1 MKNFV
6 SKLSI
11 FSIFILLLFYC
22 VENVQS
28 ENRGVS
34 EMQKKVIS
42 EDKLNIKDGKASI
55 IYLSEK
61 CNTNYNKPFYLQSE
75 GQLKYFDCST
85 NPLSDDDVK
94 YLAFFPEITGIHIT
108 GKKVTDKSLE
118 YFKNFKNLNGISFY
132 DTSVSGTG
140 LKYFKESKKITIIR
154 FESSP
159 FTDEGC
165 RFLSEIDFEKSFIEA
180 DFSSTKIT
188 DEGMKYLSKIKFNG
202 ELRLKNT
209 KITDT
214 GLKYLENQTE
224 LSELYLNNTKVTKE
238 GIKWLKSKLPN
249 LDVYTKDKD
258 I

>member
-1 MKNFV
+1 MKNFI
-6 SKLSI
+6 SKFGVFL
-11 FSIFILLLFYC
+11 IFILLLFHC
-22 VENVQS
+22 NEKNQNKNGDVL
-28 ENRGVS
+28 
-34 EMQKKVIS
+34 EMQKKIINE
-42 EDKLNIKDGKASI
+42 EDQNIKDGKAVI
-55 IYLSEK
+55 TYLSEK
-61 CNTNYNKPFYLQSE
+61 CNTNFNKPFYIQPD

-94 YLAFFPEITGIHIT
+94 YLAFFPGITGIHIT
-108 GKKVTDKSLE
+108 GGKVTDKALE

-132 DTSVSGTG
+132 DTNVSGTG
-140 LKYFKESKKITIIR
+140 LQYFKESKKLTIII
-154 FESSP
+154 FEGSP

-165 RFLSEIDFEKSFIEA
+165 RYLSEINFEKPINEA

-188 DEGMKYLSKIKFNG
+188 DEGLKYLTKIKFNG

-209 KITDT
+209 KITDA
-214 GLKYLENQTE
+214 GLKHLVNQTE

-238 GIKWLKSKLPN
+238 GIKWLKSQLPN